1 MEKIDARSLAPKAQ
15 ESIRRL
21 AVQTVLEGKKQVE
34 VAKMYSVTRQAVGKW
49 VKANRLASLMH

>member
-21 AVQTVLEGKKQVE
+21 AVQAVLEGKKQVE
-34 VAKMYSVTRQAVGKW
+34 VAKMVIVQAASMSNDVA
-49 VKANRLASLMH
+49 VKREGAS